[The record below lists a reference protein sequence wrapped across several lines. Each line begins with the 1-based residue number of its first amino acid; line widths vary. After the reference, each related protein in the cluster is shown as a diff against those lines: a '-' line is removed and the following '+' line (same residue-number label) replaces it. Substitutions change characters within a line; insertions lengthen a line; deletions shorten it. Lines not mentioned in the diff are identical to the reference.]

1 LSFRYVGYH
10 KKIRSGFRLGYLWAT
25 VIGFLIG
32 LAIKQTRTGVPM
44 PEDCPHNKRSQIALP
59 LREIR
64 SMRKPPKQPSYQQSS
79 IQPDCLTLLLF
90 AAAACAVAGT
100 LQEHHAESR
109 SAFTAAKEL
118 WAASIA
124 LASTEATALADES
137 PGDALWDGSA
147 EDGPL
152 MDASVMLRQA
162 SALQGSALD
171 ADREHALFSLS
182 EPGKR
187 RHWGLFAQSLLRAR
201 GRHFARRSRHR
212 AGRRLVQRTHLALCG
227 RSRARSH
234 SAHLPARSVL
244 RRGAEWQ
251 IQLVS
256 LAVRRRQ
263 H

>member
-1 LSFRYVGYH
+1 
-10 KKIRSGFRLGYLWAT
+10 
-25 VIGFLIG
+25 
-32 LAIKQTRTGVPM
+32 
-44 PEDCPHNKRSQIALP
+44 
-59 LREIR
+59 
-64 SMRKPPKQPSYQQSS
+64 MRKLPKQPMQQHSS

-100 LQEHHAESR
+100 LQEHHGESR

-124 LASTEATALADES
+124 LASTEATTALDEY
-137 PGDALWDGSA
+137 PGDDLWDGSA
-147 EDGPL
+147 IDGPL
-152 MDASVMLRQA
+152 MDAA
-162 SALQGSALD
+162 SFMQQKGTAFD
-171 ADREHALFSLS
+171 AESDNSSFSLPD
-182 EPGKR
+182 PGKR

-201 GRHFARRSRHR
+201 GRQFTRRSRHR
-212 AGRRLVQRTHLALCG
+212 AGRRLAQRTHLALCG
-227 RSRARSH
+227 RARSRSH
-234 SAHLPARSVL
+234 SAHLPARTAL